1 MIYAKVGERLN
12 HREILLYNVMRNYLY
27 RTINET
33 MTGQRFLYDD
43 IGSYPVPEGIDKA
56 WIENAFADIRYKSKS
71 KSKSQSQS
79 QSKNRTKLKLYE
91 LLQEVMRQ
99 KIHAGVEVPTYP
111 QFQDMITQFSEPI
124 MDEER
129 TEEPLLI
136 KADEAVILELD
147 ALEELGAEYREKNDG
162 KKLKLRICVTGPIE
176 LYYKLFPPP
185 VYIDMLL
192 NIANSIGRYIK
203 YAIEKT
209 RNFRI
214 VCIALDEPSMGLDP
228 RIEEE
233 GIIAALEIASEYAFS
248 AGVDTQIHLH
258 SPIFYETVFQVE
270 QLKVLGMESAAD
282 PSLLTLIDKRELDS
296 HDKFLRIGLARTDIL
311 MMAAEYDEQHHTNAF
326 RNEAVL
332 NAVITEYNSPEK
344 VTKRLEKAYSS
355 FGDRIKYV
363 GPDCGLGPF
372 HSQELAYRVLKNTAE
387 GIKAFYK
394 YNS

>member
-1 MIYAKVGERLN
+1 MVNG
-12 HREILLYNVMRNYLY
+12 
-27 RTINET
+27 T
-33 MTGQRFLYDD
+33 MTRPRFLYDD
-43 IGSYPVPEGIDKA
+43 IGSYPAPEGIDKA
-56 WIENAFADIRYKSKS
+56 WIRGAFAKI
-71 KSKSQSQS
+71 KSQSQS
-79 QSKNRTKLKLYE
+79 QSQSQDRTKFKLYK
-91 LLQEVMRQ
+91 LLQDVLRQ
-99 KIHAGVEVPTYP
+99 KISAGVEVPTYP

-124 MDEER
+124 MDGER

-136 KADEAVILELD
+136 KEEEAVILELD
-147 ALEELGAEYREKNDG
+147 ALEELGAEYREKKDG

-185 VYIDMLL
+185 VYTDMLL

-203 YAIEKT
+203 HAIEKT
-209 RNFRI
+209 KNFTI
-214 VCIALDEPSMGLDP
+214 VCVALDEPSMGLDP

-233 GIIAALEIASEYAFS
+233 GIIAALEIASDYAFH

-296 HDKFLRIGLARTDIL
+296 YDKFLRVGVARTDIL
-311 MMAAEYDEQHHTNAF
+311 MMAAEYDEEHHTNAF
-326 RNEAVL
+326 KDEAVL
-332 NAVITEYNSPEK
+332 NAVVTEYNSPEK
-344 VTKRLEKAYSS
+344 VTKRLEKAYAS

-372 HSQELAYRVLKNTAE
+372 HSQKLAYRVLKNTSD
-387 GIKAFYK
+387 GITAFHALKQFQDQEY
-394 YNS
+394 S